1 MKIRRGI
8 VSLVAIVWVVAG
20 NACTTDD
27 PDIAWGPGLETGIY
41 PVGFRTLEITRDA
54 TDGSSRSLTLSIWY
68 PAAPNDRGS
77 RVTLEDLFRIV
88 LDEGQLT
95 ETDDLSI
102 EPALAAAM
110 TGVSTSLS
118 IDQSRT
124 VLDAPTLARRDAAP
138 AEGRFPL
145 ALWSVRHATA
155 LAQAPLAEVLA
166 SHGSVVATVWSSDP
180 PLAFVWEDRPEA
192 DKLATIEAH
201 TRDLQYALGVLQADP
216 TVDGERVVILS
227 WSYGGQTAA
236 RLQEREPAVRAVVG
250 LDANVLPAPEEQ
262 VEYRRPLLYIVGQ
275 DTTRRR
281 FEELSQLGVPWLA
294 VRLPELAHG
303 NFNALE
309 GYLPGLYEADTV
321 FAWSR
326 GGEVARVGYRVLVQI
341 VTDAVMTFGSES
353 AVRLSGLG
361 ERLRSHADSLG
372 VEIRSSRR

>member
-1 MKIRRGI
+1 MF
-8 VSLVAIVWVVAG
+8 
-20 NACTTDD
+20 T
-27 PDIAWGPGLETGIY
+27 
-41 PVGFRTLEITRDA
+41 
-54 TDGSSRSLTLSIWY
+54 
-68 PAAPNDRGS
+68 
-77 RVTLEDLFRIV
+77 
-88 LDEGQLT
+88 
-95 ETDDLSI
+95 
-102 EPALAAAM
+102 
-110 TGVSTSLS
+110 
-118 IDQSRT
+118 
-124 VLDAPTLARRDAAP
+124 
-138 AEGRFPL
+138 
-145 ALWSVRHATA
+145 
-155 LAQAPLAEVLA
+155 
-166 SHGSVVATVWSSDP
+166 
-180 PLAFVWEDRPEA
+180 
-192 DKLATIEAH
+192 
-201 TRDLQYALGVLQADP
+201 
-216 TVDGERVVILS
+216 VVILS